1 MSNSSNAVF
10 EVDCN
15 PSITVSRAVP
25 HMVSLKEA
33 ARLTGLSELFL
44 RRGFKAGELVGV
56 RCGTSSGGK
65 ILLNFD
71 KLIDYLNSHTEQ
83 PENEPDYIKGQIR
96 PVKI

>member
-1 MSNSSNAVF
+1 MNNSAF
-10 EVDCN
+10 AVDCK
-15 PSITVSRAVP
+15 PEITVSRAVP

-44 RRGFKAGELVGV
+44 RRGFRSGELVGV

-71 KLIDYLNSHTEQ
+71 KLVDYLDTHTETVEPA
-83 PENEPDYIKGQIR
+83 PEYSDGKIHPIKI
-96 PVKI
+96 

>member
-1 MSNSSNAVF
+1 MNNVVYAGDFKPEIKFS
-10 EVDCN
+10 C
-15 PSITVSRAVP
+15 AVP
-25 HMVSLKEA
+25 RMVSLKEA
-33 ARLTGLSELFL
+33 SALTGLSELFL
-44 RRGFKAGELVGV
+44 RRGFRSGELVGI

-83 PENEPDYIKGQIR
+83 PEDEPEYIKGKIR

>member
-1 MSNSSNAVF
+1 MNNAVF
-10 EVDCN
+10 AVDCN
-15 PSITVSRAVP
+15 PSITVNRTVP
-25 HMVSLKEA
+25 RMVSLKEA

-44 RRGFKAGELVGV
+44 RRGFRAGELVGV

-83 PENEPDYIKGQIR
+83 PESEPEYITGQIR

>member
-1 MSNSSNAVF
+1 MNNTAF
-10 EVDCN
+10 AVDCK
-15 PSITVSRAVP
+15 PEITINRTVP

-44 RRGFKAGELVGV
+44 RRGFRAGELVGV

-83 PENEPDYIKGQIR
+83 PESEPEYITGQIR
-96 PVKI
+96 PIKI

>member
-1 MSNSSNAVF
+1 MSNTAFAANRTP
-10 EVDCN
+10 E
-15 PSITVSRAVP
+15 ITISRAVP

-44 RRGFKAGELVGV
+44 RRGFRSGELVGV
-56 RCGTSSGGK
+56 RCGTPSGGK

-71 KLIDYLNSHTEQ
+71 RLIDYLDTHTEQ
-83 PENEPDYIKGQIR
+83 PESAPEYISGQIR